1 MLSEIQVKF
10 VSENCCKI
18 TQYSA
23 IDKIKYSFIYRVV
36 Q

>member
-10 VSENCCKI
+10 ASENCCKI

-23 IDKIKYSFIYRVV
+23 NGKIKNSFIYRVL